1 MANLRTNNLC
11 GDGGTNAIKGSV
23 YFGGVDEYLDIS
35 DSVIAAA
42 IPGGDEPYT
51 IEMWAYF
58 GRSGSNVDSGGSDSL
73 IAYGSNS
80 TRSYNGI
87 DWTGT
92 AIRNVWYADDLS
104 YTVDLTD
111 GEWHHIAATY
121 DCLLYTSPSPRDRG

>member
-1 MANLRTNNLC
+1 MANLRADNLC
-11 GDGGTNAIKGSV
+11 GTGGRNAITGSV
-23 YFGGVDEYLDIS
+23 YFRGADDYIDIS
-35 DSVIAAA
+35 NSVIAAA

-51 IEMWAYF
+51 IEMWVLF
-58 GRSGSNVDSGGSDSL
+58 GRGGSDVDSGGSDSL

-104 YTVDLTD
+104 YTVDLND
-111 GEWHHIAATY
+111 GEWHHVAIANSTFQTRITFQ
-121 DCLLYTSPSPRDRG
+121 C